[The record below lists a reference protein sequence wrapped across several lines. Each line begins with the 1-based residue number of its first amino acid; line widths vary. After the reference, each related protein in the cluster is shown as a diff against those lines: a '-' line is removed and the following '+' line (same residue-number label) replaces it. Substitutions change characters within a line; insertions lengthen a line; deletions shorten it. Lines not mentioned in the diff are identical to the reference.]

1 MEYSLTTNE
10 YNALQHITSL
20 NKMDCWFSIRQTKHG
35 EDYIY
40 DLEERKRISLTKTLN
55 DIYDGLLKEDF
66 DLLDKEEQKALNGL
80 FKRYLKKELGVN

>member
-1 MEYSLTTNE
+1 MEYNLKTNE
-10 YNALQHITSL
+10 YNALQRITTL
-20 NKMDCWFSIRQTKHG
+20 NKMDCWFSIRQTKYG

-40 DLEERKRISLTKTLN
+40 DLEEKKRISLTKALN

-80 FKRYLKKELGVN
+80 FKKYLKKEVL